1 MPYFLKGFFSF
12 IEGISILF
20 SYSNSFVFQNPQV
33 LYDVELLRTASL
45 SLYMWLYR
53 ASWLYRATEIC
64 LGIALPSA
72 FVPCL
77 TATSHMDNHVQST
90 PRPVPSSDYSSLFWF
105 SSTACTA
112 LSRNSVCVISGHKI
126 FFLIPSSPPGW
137 KCTKQCE
144 HLQDLCVTFHP
155 GLLDTATAC
164 SSSGTCPNK
173 PCVMVDETE
182 SNSLFPTNCDPQ
194 RDPISFQMVQLLLTR
209 PWLSSWLA
217 VILKEGKHQSVVVC
231 LE

>member
-1 MPYFLKGFFSF
+1 
-12 IEGISILF
+12 
-20 SYSNSFVFQNPQV
+20 
-33 LYDVELLRTASL
+33 
-45 SLYMWLYR
+45 MWLYR
-53 ASWLYRATEIC
+53 ASWLYRAAEIC

-77 TATSHMDNHVQST
+77 TAKSHMDNHVQST

-144 HLQDLCVTFHP
+144 HLQDLCVTSI
-155 GLLDTATAC
+155 LAC
-164 SSSGTCPNK
+164 WTWPQRVPPLEPALTSPVLWWMKLKAIPSSQQI
-173 PCVMVDETE
+173 ETLRGIP
-182 SNSLFPTNCDPQ
+182 SLFRWP
-194 RDPISFQMVQLLLTR
+194 SFCSPDLGFHL
-209 PWLSSWLA
+209 
-217 VILKEGKHQSVVVC
+217 G
-231 LE
+231 